1 MTNVPDFR
9 GRVESNKPQDFLHSL
24 AEKIPGYA
32 GYQDRE
38 RRRDADKELRMY
50 LARGFRDQYAALQRV
65 QQQMARSRHLESIG
79 EVDRLSGMLQRFID
93 KLETATQGYAGLFD
107 PVKVDTPQLD
117 QLYTFDAALTDE
129 MQKVTDNI
137 AAVSAAAQ
145 QGTGPAPGATAAAAP
160 DLPAAL
166 SALSSTLDE
175 LLRTWNHRNEVIMS
189 GQPMPA
195 QDFERFRA
203 TVGADAPQPYTNA
216 ATGAANAP
224 ASGGQGNQ
232 GYPAPQQGGS
242 QGNQGYPAPQQG
254 GGQGT
259 QGFPAPPPAPQQGG
273 GQPYAGPQ
281 QGSGQPSY
289 SGPQQGG
296 GQPTY
301 PTQQP
306 GGGQPYQPYSGPE
319 SSGQPT
325 PPPYTPPNMSDANE
339 GATRRLDSAP
349 AVPPISGETGKLPP
363 VGNRDAGRTG
373 GPSDVGGPPT
383 GGPSDP
389 GYGGSGQ

>member
-9 GRVESNKPQDFLHSL
+9 GRVESNKPQDFLHRL
-24 AEKIPGYA
+24 AEKIPGYT

-129 MQKVTDNI
+129 MQKVKDNI

-145 QGTGPAPGATAAAAP
+145 QGTGPAPGATAATAP

-166 SALSSTLDE
+166 SALSATLDE

-203 TVGADAPQPYTNA
+203 TVGADSPQPYTNA
-216 ATGAANAP
+216 AALAANAP
-224 ASGGQGNQ
+224 APG
-232 GYPAPQQGGS
+232 A
-242 QGNQGYPAPQQG
+242 

-259 QGFPAPPPAPQQGG
+259 QGFPAPPPAPQQGAG
-273 GQPYAGPQ
+273 QPYQPYAGPQ

-289 SGPQQGG
+289 SGPQPGS

-301 PTQQP
+301 PAQQP
-306 GGGQPYQPYSGPE
+306 GGGQPYQPYSGPAE
-319 SSGQPT
+319 GSGQPAA

-339 GATRRLDSAP
+339 GATRRIDSP

-363 VGNRDAGRTG
+363 VGNRDAGRPG

>member
-1 MTNVPDFR
+1 
-9 GRVESNKPQDFLHSL
+9 
-24 AEKIPGYA
+24 
-32 GYQDRE
+32 
-38 RRRDADKELRMY
+38 
-50 LARGFRDQYAALQRV
+50 V

-145 QGTGPAPGATAAAAP
+145 QGPGPAPGATAAAAP
-160 DLPAAL
+160 DLPTAL
-166 SALSSTLDE
+166 SALSATLDE
-175 LLRTWNHRNEVIMS
+175 LLRTWNHRNEVILS

-203 TVGADAPQPYTNA
+203 TVGADTPQPYTNA
-216 ATGAANAP
+216 AAGAANAP
-224 ASGGQGNQ
+224 AQGGGQGNQ
-232 GYPAPQQGGS
+232 GYAAPQQGGS
-242 QGNQGYPAPQQG
+242 QSTPGATAPQQG
-254 GGQGT
+254 
-259 QGFPAPPPAPQQGG
+259 P

-289 SGPQQGG
+289 SGPQPGG

-301 PTQQP
+301 PAQQP

-319 SSGQPT
+319 SSGQPA

-339 GATRRLDSAP
+339 GATRRIDSP

-363 VGNRDAGRTG
+363 VGNRDAG
-373 GPSDVGGPPT
+373 PT

>member
-9 GRVESNKPQDFLHSL
+9 GRVESNKPQDFFHRL
-24 AEKIPGYA
+24 AEKIPGYT

-38 RRRDADKELRMY
+38 RRREADKELRMY

-107 PVKVDTPQLD
+107 PVKVDMPQLD

-129 MQKVTDNI
+129 MQKVADNI

-160 DLPAAL
+160 DLPTAL
-166 SALSSTLDE
+166 SALSTTLDE
-175 LLRTWNHRNEVIMS
+175 LLRTWNHRSEVIMS

-203 TVGADAPQPYTNA
+203 SVGADTPQPYTNA
-216 ATGAANAP
+216 AGGAGTAP
-224 ASGGQGNQ
+224 AQAG
-232 GYPAPQQGGS
+232 A
-242 QGNQGYPAPQQG
+242 
-254 GGQGT
+254 QGT
-259 QGFPAPPPAPQQGG
+259 QGYPAPPPAPQQGAG
-273 GQPYAGPQ
+273 QPYQPYAGPQ

-289 SGPQQGG
+289 AGPQPGG

-301 PTQQP
+301 PAQQP
-306 GGGQPYQPYSGPE
+306 GGGQPYQPYSGPQ
-319 SSGQPT
+319 SGGPPAA
-325 PPPYTPPNMSDANE
+325 PPPYTPPNMGGATED
-339 GATRRLDSAP
+339 ATRRLDSAP
-349 AVPPISGETGKLPP
+349 DVPPISGETGKLPP
-363 VGNRDAGRTG
+363 VGNRDAGRTS
-373 GPSDVGGPPT
+373 GPSDVNGPPT
-383 GGPSDP
+383 GGPSDS

>member
-9 GRVESNKPQDFLHSL
+9 GRVESNKPQDFLHRL

-160 DLPAAL
+160 DLPTAL
-166 SALSSTLDE
+166 SALSATLDE

-203 TVGADAPQPYTNA
+203 TVGADTPQPYTNA
-216 ATGAANAP
+216 AAGAANAP
-224 ASGGQGNQ
+224 AQGGGQGNQ
-232 GYPAPQQGGS
+232 GYAAPQQGGS
-242 QGNQGYPAPQQG
+242 QGNQGYAAPQQG
-254 GGQGT
+254 GD
-259 QGFPAPPPAPQQGG
+259 
-273 GQPYAGPQ
+273 QPYAGPQ

-289 SGPQQGG
+289 SGPQPGG

-301 PTQQP
+301 PAQQP
-306 GGGQPYQPYSGPE
+306 GGGQP
-319 SSGQPT
+319 
-325 PPPYTPPNMSDANE
+325 
-339 GATRRLDSAP
+339 
-349 AVPPISGETGKLPP
+349 
-363 VGNRDAGRTG
+363 
-373 GPSDVGGPPT
+373 
-383 GGPSDP
+383 
-389 GYGGSGQ
+389 